1 MRFGT
6 ERDREENRS
15 VSGRITLFVFPG
27 GKHMRGHFSERKSEW
42 KPSFLMPMS
51 LSTLRASAPLCHLDT
66 CGNVLFACLLHQIL
80 SASGAGA
87 ESVSVLPPGAAM
99 VPVSEKGKCLYRECL
114 RCTSAFSPWEEGR
127 SQQGRV
133 SVPTTA
139 GGRSG
144 SGPPLGLCPG
154 CSLCLDDC
162 LPPPGPFLN
171 VTCSKHPSLTL

>member
-1 MRFGT
+1 MFFL
-6 ERDREENRS
+6 EENICEAISASGNLSENQAFSCRCRFPRS
-15 VSGRITLFVFPG
+15 ARLRPSVISTRVEMFYSRVSSIKF
-27 GKHMRGHFSERKSEW
+27 
-42 KPSFLMPMS
+42 
-51 LSTLRASAPLCHLDT
+51 SAPLGQGLSPC
-66 CGNVLFACLLHQIL
+66 LFC
-80 SASGAGA
+80 
-87 ESVSVLPPGAAM
+87 PPGAAM

-127 SQQGRV
+127 SQQGPV

>member
-87 ESVSVLPPGAAM
+87 ESVSVLPPPGLRWCPFQRKGNVCTESVYVAHLRFLPGRKGA
-99 VPVSEKGKCLYRECL
+99 PSRDL
-114 RCTSAFSPWEEGR
+114 S
-127 SQQGRV
+127 
-133 SVPTTA
+133 
-139 GGRSG
+139 
-144 SGPPLGLCPG
+144 LCPRQLAEG
-154 CSLCLDDC
+154 PGLAHLWAFALAVLSAWMTASLLQV
-162 LPPPGPFLN
+162 PF
-171 VTCSKHPSLTL
+171 